1 MISTA
6 NITQQ
11 FGAKP
16 LFENISVKFGEGN
29 RYGLIGA
36 NGCGKSTFMKI
47 LSGELEQTSGNV
59 SYDPNE
65 RVAKLNQDQFAY
77 EEFTVIDTVIMGH
90 KELWEVKQER
100 DRIYSLAEMSEE
112 DGMKVAD
119 LEVQFAEMDGYMA
132 EAKAGE
138 LLLAVGIPME
148 QHFGLM
154 SEVAPGWKLRV
165 LLAQVLFADPDV
177 MLLDEPTNNLD
188 MDTIRWLEDT
198 LNARNCTMIIISHD
212 RHFLNSVC
220 THMADLD
227 YGELRVYPGN
237 YDEYM
242 TAASQA
248 RERLLNDNAKKKAQI
263 AELQT
268 FVARF
273 SANASKA
280 KQATSRAKQI
290 DKIKLDEVKAS
301 SRQNPF
307 IRFEQ
312 SKELFRNAL
321 IVENLSQG
329 FEDDLFANFNAIFEV
344 GERVAIIGEN
354 GVGKTTLLNTLAGVL
369 EPRIGEFKW
378 SENANIGYYAQ
389 DHAHDFAEDMN
400 LTDWMGQW
408 RQEGDDE
415 QVVRSFL
422 GRMLFGQDDI
432 KKSVK
437 VLSGGEQGRM
447 LLGKLMMHKPNM
459 LLMDEPTNH
468 MDMESIES
476 LNTALEQYKGT
487 LFFVSHDRVFVD
499 SLATRIIEI
508 RDGKITDFKGTY
520 SEFLKSR
527 GIEG

>member
-290 DKIKLDEVKAS
+290 DKIKLEEVKAS

-329 FEDDLFANFNAIFEV
+329 FEEDLFANFNAIFEV

-369 EPRIGEFKW
+369 EPRTGEFKW

>member
-90 KELWEVKQER
+90 KELWEVKKER

-165 LLAQVLFADPDV
+165 LLAQVLFADPDI

-329 FEDDLFANFNAIFEV
+329 FEDDLFANFDAIFEV

-369 EPRIGEFKW
+369 EPRTGTYKW
-378 SENANIGYYAQ
+378 SENSNIGYYAQ
-389 DHAHDFAEDMN
+389 DHAHDFAEDLN

-499 SLATRIIEI
+499 SLATRILEI

-527 GIEG
+527 GIDG

>member
-47 LSGELEQTSGNV
+47 LSGELEPSAGNV

-90 KELWEVKQER
+90 KELWAIKQER
-100 DRIYSLAEMSEE
+100 DRIYSLPEMSEE

-138 LLLAVGIPME
+138 LLLAVGIEESM
-148 QHFGLM
+148 HFGLM

-165 LLAQVLFADPDV
+165 LLSQVLFADPHI

-188 MDTIRWLEDT
+188 MDTIKWLEDT
-198 LNARNCTMIIISHD
+198 LNQRNCTMIIISHD

-227 YGELRVYPGN
+227 YGELRLFPGN

-242 TAASQA
+242 TAATQA
-248 RERLLNDNAKKKAQI
+248 RERLLSDNAKKKAQI

-268 FVARF
+268 FVSRF

-290 DKIKLDEVKAS
+290 DKIQLDEVKAS

-321 IVENLSQG
+321 VVENLSQG
-329 FEDDLFANFNAIFEV
+329 FEEDLYNKFDGIFEV

-354 GVGKTTLLNTLAGVL
+354 GVGKTTLLNTLAGAL
-369 EPRIGEFKW
+369 EPRTGEYKW
-378 SENANIGYYAQ
+378 SENSNIGYYAQ
-389 DHAHDFAEDMN
+389 DHAHDFERDMN
-400 LTDWMGQW
+400 LFDWMSQW
-408 RQEGDDE
+408 RQEGEDE
-415 QVVRSFL
+415 QVVRGFL

-437 VLSGGEQGRM
+437 VISGGEQGRM
-447 LLGKLMMHKPNM
+447 LLGKIMMHKPNI

-468 MDMESIES
+468 MDMESIEA
-476 LNTALEQYKGT
+476 LNLALENYKGT

-499 SLATRIIEI
+499 SLATRILEI
-508 RDGKITDFKGTY
+508 KDGKINDFRGTY
-520 SEFLKSR
+520 AEFLKAR
-527 GIEG
+527 G

>member
-47 LSGELEQTSGNV
+47 LSGELEPSAGNV

-90 KELWEVKQER
+90 KELWAIKQER
-100 DRIYSLAEMSEE
+100 DRIYSLPEMSEE

-138 LLLAVGIPME
+138 LLLAVGIEESM
-148 QHFGLM
+148 HFGLM

-165 LLAQVLFADPDV
+165 LLSQVLFADPHI

-188 MDTIRWLEDT
+188 MDTIKWLEDT
-198 LNARNCTMIIISHD
+198 LNQRNCTMIIISHD

-227 YGELRVYPGN
+227 YGELRLFPGN

-242 TAASQA
+242 TAATQA
-248 RERLLNDNAKKKAQI
+248 RERLLSDNAKKKAQI

-268 FVARF
+268 FVSRF

-290 DKIKLDEVKAS
+290 DKIQLDEVKAS

-321 IVENLSQG
+321 VVENLSQG
-329 FEDDLFANFNAIFEV
+329 FEEDLYNKFDGIFEV

-354 GVGKTTLLNTLAGVL
+354 GVGKTTLLNTLAGAL
-369 EPRIGEFKW
+369 EPRTGEYKW
-378 SENANIGYYAQ
+378 SENSNIGYYAQ
-389 DHAHDFAEDMN
+389 DHAHDFETDMN
-400 LTDWMGQW
+400 LFDWMSQW
-408 RQEGDDE
+408 RQEGEDE
-415 QVVRSFL
+415 QVVRGFL

-437 VLSGGEQGRM
+437 VISGGEQGRM
-447 LLGKLMMHKPNM
+447 LLGKIMMHKPNI

-468 MDMESIES
+468 MDMESIEA
-476 LNTALEQYKGT
+476 LNLALENYKGT

-499 SLATRIIEI
+499 SLATRILEI
-508 RDGKITDFKGTY
+508 KDGKINDFRGTY
-520 SEFLKSR
+520 AEFLKAR
-527 GIEG
+527 A

>member
-47 LSGELEQTSGNV
+47 LSGELEPSAGNV

-90 KELWEVKQER
+90 KELWAIKQER
-100 DRIYSLAEMSEE
+100 DRIYSLPEMSEE

-138 LLLAVGIPME
+138 LLLAVGIEESM
-148 QHFGLM
+148 HFGLM

-165 LLAQVLFADPDV
+165 LLSQVLFADPHI

-188 MDTIRWLEDT
+188 MDTIKWLEDT
-198 LNARNCTMIIISHD
+198 LNQRNCTMIIISHD

-227 YGELRVYPGN
+227 YGELRLYPGN

-242 TAASQA
+242 TAATQA
-248 RERLLNDNAKKKAQI
+248 RERLLSDNAKKKAQI

-268 FVARF
+268 FVSRF

-290 DKIKLDEVKAS
+290 DKIQLDEVKAS

-321 IVENLSQG
+321 VVENLSQG
-329 FEDDLFANFNAIFEV
+329 FEEDLYSKFDAIFEV

-354 GVGKTTLLNTLAGVL
+354 GVGKTTLLNTLAGTL
-369 EPRIGEFKW
+369 EPRTGEYKW
-378 SENANIGYYAQ
+378 SENSNIGYYAQ
-389 DHAHDFAEDMN
+389 DHAHDFETDMN
-400 LTDWMGQW
+400 LFDWMSQW
-408 RQEGDDE
+408 RQEGEDE
-415 QVVRSFL
+415 QVVRGFL

-437 VLSGGEQGRM
+437 VISGGEQGRM
-447 LLGKLMMHKPNM
+447 LLGKIMMHKPNI

-468 MDMESIES
+468 MDMESIEA
-476 LNTALEQYKGT
+476 LNLALENYKGT

-499 SLATRIIEI
+499 SLATRILEI
-508 RDGKITDFKGTY
+508 KDGKINDFRGTY
-520 SEFLKSR
+520 AEFLKAR
-527 GIEG
+527 G

>member
-1 MISTA
+1 LISTA

-47 LSGELEQTSGNV
+47 LSGELEPSAGNV

-90 KELWEVKQER
+90 KELWAIKQER
-100 DRIYSLAEMSEE
+100 DRIYSLPEMSEE

-138 LLLAVGIPME
+138 LLLAVGIEESM
-148 QHFGLM
+148 HFGLM

-165 LLAQVLFADPDV
+165 LLSQVLFADPHI

-188 MDTIRWLEDT
+188 MDTIKWLEDT
-198 LNARNCTMIIISHD
+198 LNQRNCTMIIISHD

-227 YGELRVYPGN
+227 YGELRLFPGN

-242 TAASQA
+242 TAATQA
-248 RERLLNDNAKKKAQI
+248 RERLLSDNAKKKAQI

-268 FVARF
+268 FVSRF

-290 DKIKLDEVKAS
+290 DKIQLDEVKAS

-321 IVENLSQG
+321 VVENLSQG
-329 FEDDLFANFNAIFEV
+329 FEEDLYNKFDGIFEV

-354 GVGKTTLLNTLAGVL
+354 GVGKTTLLNTLAGAL
-369 EPRIGEFKW
+369 EPRTGEYKW
-378 SENANIGYYAQ
+378 SENSNIGYYAQ
-389 DHAHDFAEDMN
+389 DHAHDFETDMN
-400 LTDWMGQW
+400 LFDWMSQW
-408 RQEGDDE
+408 RQEGEDE
-415 QVVRSFL
+415 QVVRGFL

-437 VLSGGEQGRM
+437 VISGGEQGRM
-447 LLGKLMMHKPNM
+447 LLGKIMMHKPNI

-468 MDMESIES
+468 MDMESIEA
-476 LNTALEQYKGT
+476 LNLALENYKGT

-499 SLATRIIEI
+499 SLATRILEI
-508 RDGKITDFKGTY
+508 KDGKINDFRGTY
-520 SEFLKSR
+520 AEFLKAR
-527 GIEG
+527 G

>member
-1 MISTA
+1 
-6 NITQQ
+6 
-11 FGAKP
+11 
-16 LFENISVKFGEGN
+16 
-29 RYGLIGA
+29 GA

-47 LSGELEQTSGNV
+47 LSGELEPSAGNV

-90 KELWEVKQER
+90 KELWAIKQER
-100 DRIYSLAEMSEE
+100 DRIYSLPEMSEE

-138 LLLAVGIPME
+138 LLLAVGIE
-148 QHFGLM
+148 ESLHFGLM

-165 LLAQVLFADPDV
+165 LLSQVLFADPHI

-188 MDTIRWLEDT
+188 MDTIKWLEDT
-198 LNARNCTMIIISHD
+198 LNQRNCTMIIISHD

-227 YGELRVYPGN
+227 YGALRLFPGN

-242 TAASQA
+242 TAATQA
-248 RERLLNDNAKKKAQI
+248 RERLLSDNAKKKAQI

-268 FVARF
+268 FVSRF

-290 DKIKLDEVKAS
+290 DKIQLDEVKAS

-321 IVENLSQG
+321 VVENLSQG
-329 FEDDLFANFNAIFEV
+329 FEEDLYNKFDAIFEV

-354 GVGKTTLLNTLAGVL
+354 GVGKTTLLNTLAGAL
-369 EPRIGEFKW
+369 EARTGEYKW
-378 SENANIGYYAQ
+378 SENSNIGYYAQ
-389 DHAHDFAEDMN
+389 DHAHDFEEDLN
-400 LTDWMGQW
+400 LFDWMSQW
-408 RQEGDDE
+408 RQEGEDE

-437 VLSGGEQGRM
+437 VISGGEQGRM
-447 LLGKLMMHKPNM
+447 LLGKIMMHKPNI

-468 MDMESIES
+468 MDMESIEA
-476 LNTALEQYKGT
+476 LNLALENYKGT

-499 SLATRIIEI
+499 SLATRVLEI
-508 RDGKITDFKGTY
+508 KDGKINDFRGTY
-520 SEFLKSR
+520 AEFLKAR
-527 GIEG
+527 A